1 MSGDETKLE
10 FVNPIQVP
18 DWDSRIMSYDGFTFF
33 HGAAWAGVL
42 TESFGFV
49 PQYALLRQAGH
60 IQALLPVMEV
70 RSPFTGARGVGLPF
84 SDLCAPLA
92 VSPDAARVLFEHLK
106 EHGRDRQ
113 WQHLSWRG
121 GNPVSDAAQ
130 PSVSYHAHT
139 LDLRPGLEVVEA
151 RCDSAVRRAIRKA
164 QESGLTVRLG
174 ASLDALKRFHHLYC
188 LTRQRHGLP
197 PQPFSFFQSIH
208 RHVICR
214 GYGFVAEALLHH
226 TAIASAVFFTLGRR
240 ALYKYGASD
249 HTHQQTR
256 ANNLV
261 MWEAIQWLIKKGC
274 ESLHMGRTS
283 LANEGLRRFKLGW
296 GTDESRLDYFKCDLR
311 ENTFVREQDDA
322 QGWHNRV
329 FRLLPVP
336 ASRLVGALAYKH
348 AG

>member
-1 MSGDETKLE
+1 MNGDETKLE

-18 DWDSRIMSYDGFTFF
+18 DWDAQIMSHDGFTFF

-42 TESFGFV
+42 AESFGFV
-49 PQYALLRQAGH
+49 PHYALLRQAGH
-60 IQALLPVMEV
+60 IQALMPVMEI
-70 RSPFTGARGVGLPF
+70 RSPFTGARGVSLPF
-84 SDLCAPLA
+84 SDLCGPLA
-92 VSPDAARVLFEHLK
+92 VSPDAALGLFEQLT
-106 EHGRDRQ
+106 EHGRARR
-113 WQHLSWRG
+113 WQHLAWRG
-121 GNPVSDAAQ
+121 GKQVSDAAQ
-130 PSVSYHAHT
+130 PSVSFHAHT
-139 LDLRPGLEVVEA
+139 LDLRPGPNVVED
-151 RCDSAVRRAIRKA
+151 RCDAAVRRAIRKA
-164 QESGLTVRLG
+164 QESGLAVRLST
-174 ASLDALKRFHHLYC
+174 SLDALKRFHQLYC
-188 LTRQRHGLP
+188 LTRRRHGLP
-197 PQPFSFFQSIH
+197 PQPFSFFESIH

-214 GYGFVAEALLHH
+214 GYGFVVEALLTQ

-249 HTHQQTR
+249 YTHQQTR

-261 MWEAIQWLIKKGC
+261 MWEAIQWLIRRGC

-296 GTDESRLDYFKCDLR
+296 GTVESRLDYFKYDLR
-311 ENTFVREQDDA
+311 RSTFVQEQDDA

-329 FRLLPVP
+329 FRLLPSP